1 MILIFS
7 LLSQFAFQAGGFFA
21 AELFFHLLT
30 LNRGWGYRCFL
41 HSDEQVVFCDRDRE
55 GIGEALEI
63 ELVDRIR
70 GVRDKFAQE
79 DLTIRV
85 DRVDK

>member
-1 MILIFS
+1 MNRS
-7 LLSQFAFQAGGFFA
+7 SFATVI
-21 AELFFHLLT
+21 EESVT
-30 LNRGWGYRCFL
+30 
-41 HSDEQVVFCDRDRE
+41 
-55 GIGEALEI
+55 LEI

-85 DRVDK
+85 DRVDHEIEQFLALSFELLHV